1 MYDLDEIKK
10 NKTQFDNVYR
20 YNNKLFYIVK
30 RNGKDVIIE
39 ADSVPE
45 LRKTLARYGYPLFQR
60 EHNIIIPEDVSHEG
74 YFAQTGAS
82 YEFETGGVSVSH
94 GSDTSQRA
102 RKLRK
107 KLNR

>member
-10 NKTQFDNVYR
+10 NETNFDNVYR
-20 YNNKLFYIVK
+20 YKNKLFYIIK

-39 ADSVPE
+39 AESIPE
-45 LRKTLARYGYPLFQR
+45 LRKILARYGYPLYQKK
-60 EHNIIIPEDVSHEG
+60 HNLVIPKDISHEG
-74 YFAQTGAS
+74 YFAQSGAS

-94 GSDTSQRA
+94 GSDTSPRA
-102 RKLRK
+102 KKLRK